1 MNNNVGYIHSS
12 ESAILFSK
20 QNQNKTETKRKKRN
34 KNLWLDLISSKQ
46 LHIIIKLME
55 EVNY

>member
-20 QNQNKTETKRKKRN
+20 QKQNKTETKRKKRN

-46 LHIIIKLME
+46 VHIIIKLMG
-55 EVNY
+55 